1 MRGTGRSGS
10 TPGYRLTGKR
20 VQVSRSVEGTR
31 REAERVLNTLISK
44 AETASIGGSTTATFG
59 GLVKAWLDHAESDLA
74 YQTVLG
80 YKRLINTHIEP
91 ALGPIKLRKLDVATL
106 DSFYRSLTKKG
117 LAPATVRQAH
127 AIIRSALKQGVRW
140 DWVPINVAEKAS
152 PPRLRKATTRPPSP
166 EEVARLVERAASS
179 RYPELA
185 TLIHLA
191 VITGARRGELCGL
204 RWSDI
209 DDKRAE
215 LLIQRSIFET
225 TEHEIVEKE
234 TKTHQSRRIAI
245 DEGTMLQL
253 QRYRLRVESRS
264 EFCGVVMDPKA
275 FVFSDHER
283 GLEPWRPDRV
293 THAFRRLCA
302 ELELTGIRFHD
313 LRHFAATNLLSA
325 GIDVRTV
332 SGRLGHANAATT
344 LGTYAHFVG
353 AADRNAAE
361 VLSGVLAAPR

>member
-1 MRGTGRSGS
+1 M
-10 TPGYRLTGKR
+10 
-20 VQVSRSVEGTR
+20 
-31 REAERVLNTLISK
+31 
-44 AETASIGGSTTATFG
+44 
-59 GLVKAWLDHAESDLA
+59 KAWLHHAETDLA

-117 LAPATVRQAH
+117 LALATVRQAH
-127 AIIRSALKQGVRW
+127 AIIRSALKQCVRW
-140 DWVPINVAEKAS
+140 DWLPINVAEKAS
-152 PPRLRKATTRPPSP
+152 PPRLRKAVTRPPSP

-204 RWSDI
+204 RWSDV
-209 DDKRAE
+209 DTKRAE

-253 QRYRLRVESRS
+253 QRHRS
-264 EFCGVVMDPKA
+264 QMEARAEFCGVGLDPKA
-275 FVFSDHER
+275 FVFSDQER
-283 GLEPWRPDRV
+283 GVEPWRPDRV
-293 THAFRRLCA
+293 THAFRRMCA
-302 ELELTGIRFHD
+302 ELELSGIRFHD

-353 AADRNAAE
+353 AADRQAAD
-361 VLSGVLAAPR
+361 VLSHLILPERVERSGVV